1 MSPMEEESPLDAHS
15 MSESDIENPLDVQSM
30 SESDIENPMYDV
42 SPLDVKMDVKIVQVA
57 CSCVQVDCAS

>member
-42 SPLDVKMDVKIVQVA
+42 SPLDVKMDVKIVQV
-57 CSCVQVDCAS
+57 DCAS